1 MCKHMHAHAHTSCTL
16 LMTAVK
22 STQLNII
29 LKPLIM
35 TVAIQTAMMPRKVE
49 SMDSKITPSN
59 FHPFLN
65 NQYDM

>member
-1 MCKHMHAHAHTSCTL
+1 
-16 LMTAVK
+16 MTAVK